1 MNLRMKPIAPIFSLL
16 MTSLILVA
24 CSSTP
29 KAPDG
34 AADVRNKLTRL
45 QSDSQLATRAP
56 VAIKSADAAVAE
68 AEKPREDTAYSQHL
82 VYIADRKVETAIAL
96 AQARLLEDQRK
107 EISGQAAQAQLASRT
122 EEVDALRRQLTE
134 LNAKKTE
141 RGLVIT
147 LGDVLFET
155 GKADLKAA
163 ATGNLSK
170 LAGLLAQYPTRS
182 VVIEGHTDNVGT
194 DSFNHTLS
202 QSRADSVKAFL
213 LRQGIASNRIT
224 AFGKGES
231 SPVADNSSESGRQMN
246 RRVEVII
253 ATPGEVSPGR

>member
-1 MNLRMKPIAPIFSLL
+1 MSLQLNSIAPFFSLL
-16 MTSLILVA
+16 AASLVLVA

-29 KAPDG
+29 KPPTG
-34 AADVRNKLTRL
+34 AAEVRGKLTQL

-56 VAIKSADAAVAE
+56 VAIKNADDAVRAAE
-68 AEKPREDTAYSQHL
+68 QPRSDDAYAQHL
-82 VYIADRKVETAIAL
+82 VYIADRKVETATAL

-122 EEVDALRRQLTE
+122 EEVDALRRQLAE
-134 LNAKKTE
+134 LNAKKTD

-170 LAGLLAQYPTRS
+170 LAGLLTQYPSRS
-182 VVIEGHTDNVGT
+182 LVIEGHTDNVGT
-194 DSFNHTLS
+194 DTYNQTLS

-213 LRQGIASNRIT
+213 LNLGVAGNRIT
-224 AFGKGES
+224 AYGKGKS
-231 SPVADNSSESGRQMN
+231 SPVADNSTESGRQMN

-253 ATPGEVSPGR
+253 ATPGQVSVNQ

>member
-1 MNLRMKPIAPIFSLL
+1 MNSQMKPIVPLISILV
-16 MTSLILVA
+16 TSLVLVA

-29 KAPDG
+29 KVPDG
-34 AADVRNKLTRL
+34 VSEVRSKLTQL

-56 VAIKSADAAVAE
+56 VAIKNADAAVRAAE
-68 AEKPREDTAYSQHL
+68 EPHKDAAYAQHL
-82 VYIADRKVETAIAL
+82 MYIADRKVETAIAL

-134 LNAKKTE
+134 LNAKKTD

-155 GKADLKAA
+155 GKADLKAG

-182 VVIEGHTDNVGT
+182 LVIEGHTDNVGT
-194 DSFNHTLS
+194 DSYNHTLS

-213 LRQGIASNRIT
+213 LQQGIASNRIT
-224 AFGKGES
+224 AYGKGES

-253 ATPGEVSPGR
+253 ATPGQVSSNQ